1 MVEIARLFI
10 TFVFKSENLCNMEVL
25 LSKEYIL
32 GLIESRR
39 MSKAEF
45 AKQMGIVRQNLDA
58 MLESKKK
65 DINTVIKMAEVLDM
79 PLDDFLYGKK
89 SDEVQVHGFLKV
101 NKSIV
106 EVNNKG
112 DLQRVLEDI
121 EKLEK
126 TLI

>member
-1 MVEIARLFI
+1 
-10 TFVFKSENLCNMEVL
+10 MEVL

-32 GLIESRR
+32 GLIESRK

-65 DINTVIKMAEVLDM
+65 DINTVIKMAEVLNM
-79 PLDDFLYGKK
+79 PLDDFLYSKK
-89 SDEVQVHGFLKV
+89 SDEVQVRGFLKV
-101 NKSIV
+101 NDSIV
-106 EVNNKG
+106 EVNNKD
-112 DLQRVLEDI
+112 DLQRVMEEI

-126 TLI
+126 TSI